1 MTNIA
6 SYKNWMAILL
16 FISFASHSLAQE
28 SWWEFYDLA
37 LRDIKAKNW
46 SLAEERMKAA
56 LKMQPNQ
63 GKKIRAYGARYVR
76 YFPEYYLGII
86 AFNEGKFEAALE
98 LFLKV
103 RNAGLIGKG
112 DEEYPELSELS
123 RQAIKCSP
131 LTSSSCPCADSST
144 RGRKNCGSSC
154 RPSRGKTWPEF
165 WR

>member
-1 MTNIA
+1 
-6 SYKNWMAILL
+6 
-16 FISFASHSLAQE
+16 
-28 SWWEFYDLA
+28 
-37 LRDIKAKNW
+37 
-46 SLAEERMKAA
+46 
-56 LKMQPNQ
+56 NQ

-123 RQAIKCSP
+123 RQAMAKLNPSP
-131 LTSSSCPCADSST
+131 QEAMPPPT
-144 RGRKNCGSSC
+144 RAQPALQNESDAQKAKESQKKIDLAQATEALNAALSKNDLAEAQ
-154 RPSRGKTWPEF
+154 RVAPKLEVLDPQNPAML
-165 WR
+165 